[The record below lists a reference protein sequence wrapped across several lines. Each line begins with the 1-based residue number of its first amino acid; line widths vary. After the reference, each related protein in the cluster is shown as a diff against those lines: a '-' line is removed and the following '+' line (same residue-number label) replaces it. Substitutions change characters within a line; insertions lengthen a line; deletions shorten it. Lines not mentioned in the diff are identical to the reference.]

1 MHIDWNFVFTLVTAV
16 VAIFAVI
23 QTQQQ
28 IKLSNKQYLFDKRM
42 EVYLVAMG
50 LIELYR
56 SNRSLFEEH
65 DKNEPFLAIDFDFTF
80 MTNNASLFQIANAIR
95 KPLEDPGHK
104 EYLKKLE
111 ELKEVAT
118 KIKFLFSGEAA
129 NILSDFVLNY
139 QELLRAMY
147 QYKIILI
154 KMEEVNQNQTLT
166 IEQAQQV
173 VGEEKVRVNLQEAI
187 ARVKQA
193 DMTLKRENVEERLK
207 KQIKLS

>member
-95 KPLEDPGHK
+95 KPLEDPG
-104 EYLKKLE
+104 
-111 ELKEVAT
+111 
-118 KIKFLFSGEAA
+118 
-129 NILSDFVLNY
+129 
-139 QELLRAMY
+139 
-147 QYKIILI
+147 LI
-154 KMEEVNQNQTLT
+154 FW
-166 IEQAQQV
+166 
-173 VGEEKVRVNLQEAI
+173 
-187 ARVKQA
+187 
-193 DMTLKRENVEERLK
+193 
-207 KQIKLS
+207 